1 MKHCAFLNRVKGMK
15 REKGIPSKD
24 DPSKDYPKKKKTPG
38 KFWKIYGAVFVI
50 GAVIFFLLGWVL

>member
-1 MKHCAFLNRVKGMK
+1 MK
-15 REKGIPSKD
+15 RKKEIPNKD
-24 DPSKDYPKKKKTPG
+24 SPDKDSPDKEIPKKKKASG